1 MYSLT
6 FSLTV
11 WVYGRS
17 ASPVNKDV
25 CISVNAP
32 SHPSSDKQ
40 PPSVTDVRAPGICT
54 RTSSPNIARQHP
66 PAAHE
71 PPDIMRLNTRIPRH
85 WYAKWRGNV
94 HSHEIWCC
102 TYYGSFLLVIGPANR
117 RASDPTPSAHALQL
131 SYSVAR
137 AEAVSVS
144 FIYKQTDYNMVT
156 WNRENDPLIIQI
168 FFLAYLFALALP
180 QKQYKKKKF
189 EYIV

>member
-17 ASPVNKDV
+17 ASPVNKYV

-32 SHPSSDKQ
+32 SHPLSSSDKQ
-40 PPSVTDVRAPGICT
+40 SLSVSDVRAPGICT

-71 PPDIMRLNTRIPRH
+71 PPDIMRLNKRTPRH
-85 WYAKWRGNV
+85 WYAKWRGIV

-102 TYYGSFLLVIGPANR
+102 TCYGSFLLVIGPANR
-117 RASDPTPSAHALQL
+117 RASDPIPSAHALQL
-131 SYSVAR
+131 SDSVAR

-144 FIYKQTDYNMVT
+144 FIYANTSTRTQ
-156 WNRENDPLIIQI
+156 
-168 FFLAYLFALALP
+168 
-180 QKQYKKKKF
+180 
-189 EYIV
+189 